1 MKMNTFITSLTTA
14 FLLAL
19 TLTPLANVEAR
30 IEYVEKDF
38 TMMILPDSNGEGFE
52 PHILAGPSID
62 GDQWYYVDSP
72 TGLGNTQGGNLWIS
86 KDHGETWAWYD
97 KDTVVGSSGD
107 SYTAVTR
114 DGTIYYTDL
123 YLSSA
128 SVDSSLDG
136 GETWIANPFASVYVL
151 DDRQW
156 LHVGPNSQ
164 GGENLYF
171 SFNELLVG
179 LVMVKAEYTGLTGV
193 ALDWKPCN
201 AGLPISSNVGSRDN
215 FAVCQDTGNL
225 YHANYQSNGVF
236 CYVSTN
242 EGNSFTGYQVHD
254 ETVHANVQNTFIDM
268 DVDTAGNVY
277 MMWSSRDHIMLGIS
291 TDEGSSWDVT
301 QVTELDGC
309 RVFPWIAAGD
319 EGRIA
324 MAWYDTNTTGNPNNL
339 DDAWWDFVVALSINA
354 LDPDPTYEYVVVDPD
369 AHYGSVRTSGLD
381 GDEGPAPDR
390 DLGDFIGIDIDE
402 YGRAITV
409 FGHDGDD
416 GANARQVP
424 CSFARQNEGPFLI
437 DEQGPVANF
446 TVKKDELKVK
456 VNGYHSHDWNG
467 RQIVNY
473 SWDWGDNST
482 FKSEDGN
489 ATHSYTAEGSYLI
502 TLTVRNEDGLY
513 DSMSMMVKVEEG
525 GETNYWPYY
534 ISAFIV
540 LVMVLGVAIVTRKK
554 KSEEEIPFGIPVAE
568 SVKDEDAPE
577 GEMEYG
583 DVVKP
588 EDGKPGGGG

>member
-1 MKMNTFITSLTTA
+1 MTMRTLITA
-14 FLLAL
+14 FIMGLLLAL
-19 TLTPLANVEAR
+19 SLTPLANVEAR

-86 KDHGETWAWYD
+86 KDHGESWQWYD

-107 SYTAVTR
+107 SYTAVTQ
-114 DGTIYYTDL
+114 DGAIYYTDL
-123 YLSSA
+123 YLSTA

-179 LVMVKAEYTGLTGV
+179 LVMVKAEYTGITGV

-201 AGLPISSNVGSRDN
+201 AGLPISSDVGSRDN
-215 FAVCQDTGNL
+215 FAVCQETGNI

-236 CYVSTN
+236 CYVSRN
-242 EGNSFTGYQVHD
+242 EGNSFTAYQVHD
-254 ETVHANVQNTFIDM
+254 ETVHAKVQNTFIDM
-268 DVDTAGNVY
+268 AVDSAGNVY
-277 MMWSSRDHIMLGIS
+277 MMWASRDHIMLGIS
-291 TDEGSSWDVT
+291 TDEGSSWDVK
-301 QVTELDGC
+301 QVTERDGC

-381 GDEGPAPDR
+381 GDDGQTPDR

-402 YGRAITV
+402 YGRAIAV
-409 FGHDGDD
+409 FGHDGAD
-416 GANARQVP
+416 GVNAREVP

-437 DEQGPVANF
+437 EDLGPVANF
-446 TVKKDELKVK
+446 TVKRDDLKVK
-456 VNGYHSHDWNG
+456 ANGYHSWDWNG
-467 RQIVNY
+467 RLIVNY

-482 FKSEDGN
+482 FESEDGN
-489 ATHSYTAEGSYLI
+489 ATHTYTAEGSYLI
-502 TLTVRNEDGLY
+502 TLTIQNEDGLY
-513 DSMSMMVKVEEG
+513 DSMSMMVRVEESE
-525 GETNYWPYY
+525 ETNYWPYY
-534 ISAFIV
+534 LGTLIILLA
-540 LVMVLGVAIVTRKK
+540 VLGVALITRRKK
-554 KSEEEIPFGIPVAE
+554 AKAPLGVPVAE
-568 SVKDEDAPE
+568 AVDDDDAPGE
-577 GEMEYG
+577 EMEYG
-583 DVVKP
+583 DEPKAEEGEP
-588 EDGKPGGGG
+588 DGGG